1 MNTSQR
7 VTIILLALSVIA
19 GVTTGEKLYYRLS
32 YLWGFL
38 LLGSWIWSH
47 FSIRGLKINR
57 SARALRAQVGQ
68 IFEERFDIHNQT
80 WLPRLWLEVND
91 ESTLPGSEGSR
102 VLSMIDGRQ
111 GRSYL
116 ARTRL
121 IQRGVFPLGPTVLAS
136 GDIFGIFPAS
146 IRIPA
151 KDTLLVYP
159 MMVDVQFFP
168 NPPGLLPGGE
178 ALRRRTHQVTP
189 NAAGVR
195 EYSHGDPLN
204 RIHWLSTARRDR
216 LMVKEFELDPLADVW
231 IFLDASRSI
240 QYAQPRAP
248 IDFKVQDLWQRN
260 VKIDLPPSTEEYGV
274 SVAASLVRDYLRR
287 GRSVG
292 LVSSGSFLTL
302 IPPDRGGRQLGK
314 ILEALAIVRAE
325 GEIPLRGLVEMQVKH
340 MVKGSSVV
348 LITPSTQHE
357 MVIVAEFLL
366 RRGLLP
372 IVVLLDAASFG
383 GPQES
388 DDLAIQ
394 IRSMGIPVRLIKNG
408 VALETSLADDLQ
420 RMTGAART
428 MPASGS

>member
-19 GVTTGEKLYYRLS
+19 GVTTGAKLYYRLS

-38 LLGSWIWSH
+38 LVGSWIWSRL
-47 FSIRGLKINR
+47 SIRGVKVDR

-68 IFEERFDIHNQT
+68 IFEERFDVHNQSR
-80 WLPRLWLEVND
+80 LPRLWLEVND
-91 ESTLPGSEGSR
+91 ESSLPGSEGSR
-102 VLSMIDGRQ
+102 VLTMIEGRQ

-121 IQRGVFPLGPTVLAS
+121 VQRGVFPLGPTVLAS
-136 GDIFGIFPAS
+136 GDIFGIFPTS
-146 IRIPA
+146 IHIPA

-159 MMVDVQFFP
+159 MMIDVQYFP

-195 EYSHGDPLN
+195 EYFHGDPLN
-204 RIHWLSTARRDR
+204 RIHWLSTARRNR

-231 IFLDASRSI
+231 VFLDA
-240 QYAQPRAP
+240 AQSTQHALPRP
-248 IDFKVQDLWQRN
+248 PLDIKVQDLWQRN
-260 VKIDLPPSTEEYGV
+260 IKIELPPSTEEYGV
-274 SVAASLVRDYLRR
+274 SVGASLVRDYLRR

-292 LVSSGSFLTL
+292 LVASGSYLTL

-314 ILEALAIVRAE
+314 ILEALAILRAE
-325 GEIPLRGLVEMQVKH
+325 GEVPLRGLVEMQVKH

-348 LITPSTQHE
+348 LITPSTHHE

-366 RRGLLP
+366 RRGLRP
-372 IVVLLDAASFG
+372 IVVLIDAASFG
-383 GPQES
+383 GPEGS
-388 DDLAIQ
+388 FELAFQ
-394 IRSMGIPVRLIKNG
+394 IRSMGVPARLVRNG
-408 VALETSLADDLQ
+408 VELELSLADDLHQ
-420 RMTGAART
+420 LTGSARNI
-428 MPASGS
+428 PVNGS